1 MKEKKMINR
10 RPILLG
16 LAAATLFAPKAQA
29 ASNGLPFEA
38 AAFKAAQSAGKTVII
53 EITAKW
59 CAECQLQRPIVAKLL
74 ERPEFSDLTMFD
86 ADYDANKKELLEINA
101 LQLTTLILYRGG
113 KEVARSSGATSPQ
126 AVETF
131 FRQAL

>member
-1 MKEKKMINR
+1 
-10 RPILLG
+10 
-16 LAAATLFAPKAQA
+16 
-29 ASNGLPFEA
+29 LPFEA

-74 ERPEFSDLTMFD
+74 ERPEFSELTMFD